1 MIERIFSVTCPR
13 RSWCGR
19 HCGKTEDLLPP
30 PRPSLEPVT
39 SLPLPF
45 HTPSGAI
52 SMFYSLPPP
61 PPPQSSFGLQCH
73 SFDRQKG
80 RNRATEMRPAGKR
93 GSVYS
98 GERPIRHQTLSI
110 PRDLRSA
117 ERCQASRIT
126 KRKRSPCFLIPV
138 FIFSTSLEDIFRDP
152 TILDVERKYE

>member
-1 MIERIFSVTCPR
+1 MSPR

-19 HCGKTEDLLPP
+19 P

-45 HTPSGAI
+45 HTPSRAI
-52 SMFYSLPPP
+52 SMFYSL
-61 PPPQSSFGLQCH
+61 PPQSSFGLQCH

-80 RNRATEMRPAGKR
+80 SNRGTETQPAGKR

-98 GERPIRHQTLSI
+98 GQRPIRHQTLSI

-126 KRKRSPCFLIPV
+126 KRKRSPSFLIPI
-138 FIFSTSLEDIFRDP
+138 FTFSTSMEEMFRDP
-152 TILDVERKYE
+152 TIPDVERKYE